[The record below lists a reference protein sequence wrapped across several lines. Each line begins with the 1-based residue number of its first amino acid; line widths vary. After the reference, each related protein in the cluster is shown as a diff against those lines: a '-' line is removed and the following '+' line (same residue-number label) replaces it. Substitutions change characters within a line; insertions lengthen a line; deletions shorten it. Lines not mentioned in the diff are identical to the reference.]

1 VGNTPFGM
9 IGFTKA
15 FGNTFLRFGAL
26 GALFAAAY
34 AYHRNE
40 SSDAAALQQAELD
53 HAKLDA
59 QMDEARL
66 QVLQAQIEPHFLF
79 NTLAHVRRLY
89 QTDPKLAHDMLDNL
103 MRYLEVA
110 LPQMRERDST
120 VEREARLAEA
130 YLNIQR
136 IRMGRRLNFEITL
149 PHALRNARIPP
160 HDAAHARRERCQA
173 RLEPATRRRLHPDR
187 RQDGCRLAGGEGRRH
202 RLWVHQDLR
211 ARHRAR
217 QHPRAA
223 GGALWHCRSAL
234 ARDQCATGGDSEH
247 RCSPRRRDDRS
258 GV

>member
-1 VGNTPFGM
+1 M

-89 QTDPKLAHDMLDNL
+89 QTDPKLAHDMLG
-103 MRYLEVA
+103 RI
-110 LPQMRERDST
+110 Q
-120 VEREARLAEA
+120 AEA
-130 YLNIQR
+130 VIVHRVAEPRGPPVQHLSHIF
-136 IRMGRRLNFEITL
+136 RRW
-149 PHALRNARIPP
+149 R
-160 HDAAHARRERCQA
+160 
-173 RLEPATRRRLHPDR
+173 
-187 RQDGCRLAGGEGRRH
+187 
-202 RLWVHQDLR
+202 
-211 ARHRAR
+211 
-217 QHPRAA
+217 
-223 GGALWHCRSAL
+223 
-234 ARDQCATGGDSEH
+234 
-247 RCSPRRRDDRS
+247 
-258 GV
+258 GVGI